1 MGVLFLHKKSVV
13 LDLGDMNMASFN
25 QEWGYVKYKKEKG
38 SWEWLFFS
46 LFSSI

>member
-1 MGVLFLHKKSVV
+1 MHLLQMICYCLAMGVLFLHKKSVV

-38 SWEWLFFS
+38 S
-46 LFSSI
+46 